1 MAILTEVQQEEVILG
16 GVSEVGEF
24 RIRNSAKA
32 FSILSSGLY
41 ANKIKAIVRELST
54 NAVDSHFAAGKQ
66 GTPFDVHLPNA
77 LEAWFAIR
85 DYGTGLDHDQVTQI
99 YTTYFESTKTGSNDF
114 VGALGLG
121 SKSPFAYTD
130 NFTVT
135 AIKDGVKRIYSA
147 FINPQGVPSIAK
159 MGEEASTEPSGV
171 EIKFSVND
179 QWEYSKFRDEAA
191 NVYKYFTLRPVVS
204 GSAEFQFKDVEYDM
218 KDIVPGVH
226 SLARGSRS
234 VAVMGNIAYPIEI
247 PQAQHKELGSLA
259 HLLECGLEMQF
270 GIGELDFQASRE
282 GLSYIPQ
289 TINAIKAKLES
300 INDQLAVRLGEEAD
314 KIDNSWE
321 RAVFLLERKERSLWR
336 EAVAKYI
343 TDTGFDML
351 VVSSHNNY
359 TSGRVFEPTVSE
371 LETKYNI
378 QLDMFNKY
386 SYSKSANTMSAQSTH
401 NMGVVTRHW
410 EILVKDSIVFVKNDL
425 KTGAVARAKYHF
437 NNTKLD
443 NNHNNVTVVIMSKVD
458 KTKDADFDGLLAYLN
473 TPHRVLVASDLLEK
487 ARKSSNGSGEAVT
500 ILELENKNSSRWGGG
515 REWCWTN
522 AGKAS
527 GFDKNVLHVYVPLS
541 GYNSLL
547 SSVPDVKALADDL
560 STAGLDSLKG
570 VTLYGVRKTDLAWVQ
585 AQKNWVQAD
594 KFIAKALKAVKQDEL
609 DVMALNSVDIPRSFK
624 YNSTVVEKLA
634 PQSPFRVLVEKF
646 KAVDKVTLNASSLNR
661 LLSKFSKKKVDFE
674 GVVAEF
680 KNSLNETKARYP
692 LLAHIDYYTAETL
705 IADYINLIDTTKG
718 I

>member
-1 MAILTEVQQEEVILG
+1 MAILTAVQQEEVILG

-77 LEAWFAIR
+77 MEAWFAIR
-85 DYGTGLDHDQVTQI
+85 DYGTGLDHEQVTQI

-159 MGEEASTEPSGV
+159 MGEEATTEPSGV

-179 QWEYSKFRDEAA
+179 QWEYSKFRDEAV

-204 GSAEFQFKDVEYDM
+204 GSAEFQFTDIEYDI

-226 SLARGSRS
+226 SMRRGSRS

-247 PQAQHKELGSLA
+247 PGAQHKELGGLNS
-259 HLLECGLEMQF
+259 LLECGLEMQF
-270 GIGELDFQASRE
+270 DIGELDFQASRE

-289 TINAIKAKLES
+289 TINAIKAKLS
-300 INDQLAVRLGEEAD
+300 GINDQLAIRLGEEAD
-314 KIDNSWE
+314 KIENLWA
-321 RAVFLLERKERSLWR
+321 RAVFLLERKERGLWR
-336 EAVAKYI
+336 EAVAKYVA
-343 TDTGFDML
+343 DTGFDML
-351 VVSSHNNY
+351 TMSGSNNY
-359 TSGRVFEPTVSE
+359 LYGKVFE
-371 LETKYNI
+371 LEVNEMATKYNI

-386 SYSKSANTMSAQSTH
+386 SYSKTAQTVSTQSTH
-401 NMGVVTRHW
+401 NLGVVTRYW
-410 EILVKDSIVFVKNDL
+410 EVVVKEGMVFVKNDL

-437 NNTKLD
+437 NNTKMEG
-443 NNHNNVTVVIMSKVD
+443 NGVTAVVISKVD
-458 KTKDADFDGLLAYLN
+458 KTKDADFDGFLAALSN
-473 TPHRVLVASDLLEK
+473 PHRVLVASELLEK
-487 ARKSSNGSGEAVT
+487 ARKTSTGSGEAVT
-500 ILELENKNSSRWGGG
+500 ILELESKSSRSWGGS
-515 REWCWTN
+515 REWVWTN

-527 GFDKNVLHVYVPLS
+527 GFDKNAVHVYIPLS

-547 SSVPDVKALADDL
+547 PSVPDVKALADDL
-560 STAGLDSLKG
+560 STAGVNGLKN
-570 VTLYGVRKTDLAWVQ
+570 VRIYGVRKTDLAWVQ
-585 AQKNWVQAD
+585 KQKNWVQAD
-594 KFIAKALKAVKQDEL
+594 KFITKALKAVQQQDL
-609 DVMALNSVDIPRSFK
+609 DAMAKNSIDIPRSFK
-624 YNSTVVEKLA
+624 YNSIVVEKLT

-646 KAVDKVTLNASSLNR
+646 KAVDKVTFNPSSLNR
-661 LLSKFSKKKVDFE
+661 LLSKFSNKKVDFE

-680 KNSLNETKARYP
+680 KKSVETAKARYP
-692 LLAHIDYYTAETL
+692 LLAHIDHYTSETL

>member
-1 MAILTEVQQEEVILG
+1 MAILTAVQQEEVILG

-85 DYGTGLDHDQVTQI
+85 DYGTGLDHEQVTQI

-179 QWEYSKFRDEAA
+179 QWEYSKFRDEAV

-204 GSAEFQFKDVEYDM
+204 GSAEFQFTDIEYDV

-226 SLARGSRS
+226 SMRRGSRS
-234 VAVMGNIAYPIEI
+234 VAVMGNIAYPIDI
-247 PQAQHKELGSLA
+247 PQAQHKELEGLT
-259 HLLECGLEMQF
+259 HLLDCGLEMQF

-289 TINAIKAKLES
+289 TINAIKAKLS
-300 INDQLAVRLGEEAD
+300 GINDQLAIRLGEEAD
-314 KIDNSWE
+314 KIDNLWK

-336 EAVAKYI
+336 GAVAKYI
-343 TDTGFDML
+343 TDTDFDML
-351 VVSSHNNY
+351 VVTSGNY
-359 TSGRVFEPTVSE
+359 TSGRVFELDVSE

-386 SYSKSANTMSAQSTH
+386 SYSKTANTMNPQSVH
-401 NMGVVTRHW
+401 NLGVVTRHW
-410 EILVKDSIVFVKNDL
+410 EVLVKEGIVFIKNDL

-437 NNTKLD
+437 NNTKIEG
-443 NNHNNVTVVIMSKVD
+443 NNGITAVIMSKVD
-458 KTKDADFDGLLAYLN
+458 KTKEADFDGLLAALSN
-473 TPHRVLVASDLLEK
+473 PHNVLVASELLEK
-487 ARKSSNGSGEAVT
+487 ARKSSTGSGEAVT
-500 ILELENKNSSRWGGG
+500 ILELENKSSRSWGSS
-515 REWCWTN
+515 REWSWTN
-522 AGKAS
+522 AGKAND
-527 GFDKNVLHVYVPLS
+527 FDKNTVHVYIPLS

-560 STAGLDSLKG
+560 STAGINDLKHISI
-570 VTLYGVRKTDLAWVQ
+570 YGVRKTDLAWVQ
-585 AQKNWVQAD
+585 SQKNWVSAD
-594 KFIAKALKAVKQDEL
+594 KFIAKALKAVKQDDL
-609 DVMALNSVDIPRSFK
+609 DAMALNSVDIPRSFK
-624 YNSTVVEKLA
+624 YNSIVVEKLA
-634 PQSPFRVLVEKF
+634 PQSPFKVLVEKF
-646 KAVDKVTLNASSLNR
+646 KAVDKVTFNPSSLNR
-661 LLSKFSKKKVDFE
+661 LLSKFSNKKVDFE

-680 KNSLNETKARYP
+680 KKSVEATKARYP
-692 LLAHIDYYTAETL
+692 LLAHIDYYTSETL